1 VKRRAL
7 LRSEVLVIT
16 AANYLKRVVL
26 ALSRMSPN
34 PTGPTNVELRMLIRF
49 LRRAANEYKA
59 AIWDYVADLLEKPT
73 RHRVEV
79 NISKINR
86 LANDGDVIIVPGK
99 VLGYGTLNKKI
110 TIAAWS
116 FSRGAVNVIKRV
128 GAEAITIPELVRR
141 NNKGSNVKIII

>member
-1 VKRRAL
+1 
-7 LRSEVLVIT
+7 
-16 AANYLKRVVL
+16 
-26 ALSRMSPN
+26 MPPN

-73 RHRVEV
+73 RRRVEV
-79 NISKINR
+79 NVGKINR
-86 LANDGDVIIVPGK
+86 LVNDGDVVIVPGK
-99 VLGYGTLNKKI
+99 VLGYGVLSKKV

-116 FSRGAVNVIKRV
+116 FSRGGALDAIKRA

-141 NNKGSNVKIII
+141 NNRGGSNVKIII